1 MKKSANFNT
10 IAHPSLWEGLVR
22 LGLRPLG
29 GCGGFLFL
37 LLFCVSCND
46 DDTFT
51 TSPANVLSMPFDTL
65 KMDTIFAKIPAASK
79 DFWIYN
85 YSGDGIRCASV
96 RLQKG
101 NQSGFRVNVDGI
113 YLGEKTGYQTS
124 EIEVRNNDSIRVF
137 VEATSPDN
145 GSEIYKEMDDKLI
158 FRLESGVEQVIN
170 LNAFAWKA
178 DVVRNFEVKSDT
190 TIDTSASDR
199 ALVVYGGI
207 TVDSLATLT
216 IAPGTTIYFHD
227 DAGIDVKGKLICQGT
242 ADKNITLR
250 GDRLDDILKNKHLPY
265 DRMPGRWQGIHF
277 HGDSYDNIIEYTD
290 LHSGNDAV
298 VCDSSDVSRRKLT
311 INSSTIHN
319 SDGYGVYADN
329 SNVYI
334 ANSQITNAYK
344 GCVEV
349 HGGEISLIHNTIVQF
364 YWINRGG
371 GSSRPALIFANY
383 SDTHIYPLTSFEVKN
398 CIITGIANNQVQ
410 IENTDSVAFNYHFY
424 NCLLRKPEVKDS
436 ANTKYYDNIIWE
448 DVENEAKKNV
458 NDTTSGGEK
467 NFVMVDHS
475 LQLYDFHLDSLSK
488 ANGSADAR
496 WMLPLNREGVARD
509 EKKLN
514 MGCY

>member
-1 MKKSANFNT
+1 MNSFFVLIRNT
-10 IAHPSLWEGLVR
+10 YLSLALWGEGVRRTGEGLLLV
-22 LGLRPLG
+22 
-29 GCGGFLFL
+29 FLFSL
-37 LLFCVSCND
+37 VSCND

-51 TSPANVLSMPFDTL
+51 TSPQNCLSLPFDTL

-79 DFWIYN
+79 NFWIYN
-85 YSGDGIRCASV
+85 YSGDGIRCANV

-124 EIEVRNNDSIRVF
+124 DIEVRKGDSIRVF
-137 VEATSPDN
+137 VEVTSPDN
-145 GSEIYKEMDDKLI
+145 GSELYKELDDNLI

-178 DVVRNFEVKSDT
+178 DVVRNLEVKSDT
-190 TIDTSASDR
+190 IIDTTVSGR

-216 IAPGTTIYFHD
+216 IAPGSTIYFHD

-250 GDRLDDILKNKHLPY
+250 GDRLDDILKNEHLPY

-290 LHSGNDAV
+290 LHSGNNAV

-319 SDGYGVYADN
+319 CDGYGVYAEN
-329 SNVYI
+329 SKVYV
-334 ANSQITNAYK
+334 ANTQITNAYM
-344 GCVEV
+344 GCVV
-349 HGGEISLIHNTIVQF
+349 IYGGEVSLIHNTIAQF
-364 YWINRGG
+364 YSIDRGEK
-371 GSSRPALIFANY
+371 SPRPALSFANY
-383 SDTHIYPLTSFEVKN
+383 SDTHTYPLNLEVKN
-398 CIITGIANNQVQ
+398 CIITGFAIDHVKKEKN
-410 IENTDSVAFNYHFY
+410 DSIAFNYHFY
-424 NCLLRKPEVKDS
+424 NSLLRTEVKDTAS
-436 ANTKYYDNIIWE
+436 ANHYENIIWE
-448 DVENEAKKNV
+448 NV
-458 NDTTSGGEK
+458 KDPINMTDTTSIGGK
-467 NFVMVDHS
+467 NFVLVDTH
-475 LQLYDFHLDSLSK
+475 LLRFDFHLDSLSK
-488 ANGSADAR
+488 ANGAADAR

-509 EKKLN
+509 EKKVN

>member
-1 MKKSANFNT
+1 MINIAKKQSK
-10 IAHPSLWEGLVR
+10 I
-22 LGLRPLG
+22 RPLG
-29 GCGGFLFL
+29 GWGGFLSPFGKAWLGFGGL
-37 LLFCVSCND
+37 LLVFLFSLVSCND

-51 TSPANVLSMPFDTL
+51 TSPQNCLSMPFDTL

-85 YSGDGIRCASV
+85 NSGDGIRCANV

-124 EIEVRNNDSIRVF
+124 EIEVRNGDSIRVF
-137 VEATSPDN
+137 VEVTSPDN
-145 GSEIYKEMDDKLI
+145 GSELYKELDDKLI
-158 FRLESGVEQVIN
+158 FRLESGVEQVVN

-178 DVVRNFEVKSDT
+178 DIVRNLEVKSDT
-190 TIDTSASDR
+190 IIDTTVSGR

-250 GDRLDDILKNKHLPY
+250 GDRLDDILKNKHIPY

-277 HGDSYDNIIEYTD
+277 HSGSYDNVIEYTD
-290 LHSGNDAV
+290 LHSGYDAI

-311 INSSTIHN
+311 VNSSTIHN
-319 SDGYGVYADN
+319 CDGYGIFSNNA
-329 SNVYI
+329 NVYV
-334 ANSQITNAYK
+334 ANTQITNAYC
-344 GCVEV
+344 GCVAV
-349 HGGEISLIHNTIVQF
+349 YGGEVSLIHNTIAQF
-364 YWINRGG
+364 YSLKT
-371 GSSRPALIFANY
+371 GSQAALSFGNQIGNL
-383 SDTHIYPLTSFEVKN
+383 SYPLTKLEVKN
-398 CIITGIANNQVQ
+398 CIITGWAEDALLK
-410 IENTDSVAFNYHFY
+410 ENSDSVAFNYHFY
-424 NCLLRKPEVKDS
+424 NSLIRMSELKDS
-436 ANTKYYDNIIWE
+436 TSAKYFEGVIRDNE
-448 DVENEAKKNV
+448 KDTTLCYSHKNFKNV
-458 NDTTSGGEK
+458 NPHTTDYL
-467 NFVMVDHS
+467 F
-475 LQLYDFHLDSLSK
+475 DFHLDSLSK
-488 ANGSADAR
+488 ANGAADAR

-509 EKKLN
+509 ENKLN

>member
-1 MKKSANFNT
+1 MNSFFVLIRNT
-10 IAHPSLWEGLVR
+10 YFSLALWGEGVRRTGEGLLLV
-22 LGLRPLG
+22 
-29 GCGGFLFL
+29 FLFSL
-37 LLFCVSCND
+37 VSCND

-51 TSPANVLSMPFDTL
+51 TSPQNCLSMPFDTL

-79 DFWIYN
+79 NFWIYN
-85 YSGDGIRCASV
+85 YSGDGIRCANV

-124 EIEVRNNDSIRVF
+124 DIEVRKGDSIRVF
-137 VEATSPDN
+137 VEVTSPDN
-145 GSEIYKEMDDKLI
+145 GSELYKELDDNLI

-178 DVVRNFEVKSDT
+178 DVVRNLELKNDT
-190 TIDTSASDR
+190 TIDTTISGR

-216 IAPGTTIYFHD
+216 IAPGSTIYFHD

-250 GDRLDDILKNKHLPY
+250 GDRLDDILKNEHLPY
-265 DRMPGRWQGIHF
+265 DRMPGRWKGIHF

-290 LHSGNDAV
+290 LHSGNNAV

-319 SDGYGVYADN
+319 CDGYGVYAEN
-329 SNVYI
+329 SKVYV
-334 ANSQITNAYK
+334 ANTQITNAYM
-344 GCVEV
+344 GCVV
-349 HGGEISLIHNTIVQF
+349 IYGGEVSLIHNTIAQF
-364 YWINRGG
+364 YLLERDKFA
-371 GSSRPALIFANY
+371 RAALTFANH
-383 SDTHIYPLTSFEVKN
+383 SGTHTYPLNLEVKN
-398 CIITGIANNQVQ
+398 CIITGFAIDHVKKEKN
-410 IENTDSVAFNYHFY
+410 DSIAFNYHFY
-424 NCLLRKPEVKDS
+424 NSLLRTEVKDTAS
-436 ANTKYYDNIIWE
+436 AKYYENIIWE
-448 DVENEAKKNV
+448 NVKDVK
-458 NDTTSGGEK
+458 DTTSIGAK
-467 NFVMVDHS
+467 NFVLVDTHL
-475 LQLYDFHLDSLSK
+475 LQFDFHLDSLSK
-488 ANGSADAR
+488 ANGAADAR

-509 EKKLN
+509 EKKVN

>member
-1 MKKSANFNT
+1 MNEFT
-10 IAHPSLWEGLVR
+10 IKHPSLWEGLVR
-22 LGLRPLG
+22 LLLNILLFGKAWLGFGGLLLV
-29 GCGGFLFL
+29 FLFSL
-37 LLFCVSCND
+37 VSCND

-51 TSPANVLSMPFDTL
+51 TSPQNCLSMPFDTL

-85 YSGDGIRCASV
+85 NSGDGIRCASV

-124 EIEVRNNDSIRVF
+124 DVEVRKNDSIRVF
-137 VEATSPDN
+137 VEVTSPDN
-145 GSEIYKEMDDKLI
+145 GSELYKELDDNLI
-158 FRLESGVEQVIN
+158 FRLESGVEQVVN

-178 DVVRNFEVKSDT
+178 DIVRNLEVKSDT
-190 TIDTSASDR
+190 IIDTTVSGR

-250 GDRLDDILKNKHLPY
+250 GDRLDDILKNKHIPY

-277 HGDSYDNIIEYTD
+277 YEGSYENIIEYTD
-290 LHSGNDAV
+290 LHSGYDAV

-311 INSSTIHN
+311 VNSSTIHN
-319 SDGYGVYADN
+319 CDGYGIFSNNA
-329 SNVYI
+329 NVYV
-334 ANSQITNAYK
+334 ANTQITNAYC
-344 GCVEV
+344 GCVAV
-349 HGGEISLIHNTIVQF
+349 YGGEVSLIHNTIAQF
-364 YWINRGG
+364 YSLKV
-371 GSSRPALIFANY
+371 GSQAALSFGNQIGNL
-383 SDTHIYPLTSFEVKN
+383 SYPLTKLEVKN
-398 CIITGIANNQVQ
+398 CIITGFAGNQVKN
-410 IENTDSVAFNYHFY
+410 EKNDSVAFNYRFY
-424 NCLLRKPEVKDS
+424 NSVLRTDS
-436 ANTKYYDNIIWE
+436 TKVENRENIIWE
-448 DVENEAKKNV
+448 NV
-458 NDTTSGGEK
+458 KDTVSAGYK
-467 NFVMVDHS
+467 NFKTIDDS
-475 LQLYDFHLDSLSK
+475 LQQYDFHLDSLSK

>member
-1 MKKSANFNT
+1 MNEFN
-10 IAHPSLWEGLVR
+10 IKHPSLWEGLVR
-22 LGLRPLG
+22 LLLNILPFGKAWLGFGGLLLV
-29 GCGGFLFL
+29 FLFSL
-37 LLFCVSCND
+37 VSCND

-51 TSPANVLSMPFDTL
+51 TSPQNCLSMPFDTL

-85 YSGDGIRCASV
+85 NSGDGIRCANV

-124 EIEVRNNDSIRVF
+124 DIEVRKGDSIRVF
-137 VEATSPDN
+137 VEVTSPDN
-145 GSEIYKEMDDKLI
+145 GSELYKELDDNLI
-158 FRLESGVEQVIN
+158 FRLESGVEQVVN

-190 TIDTSASDR
+190 IIDTTVSGR

-250 GDRLDDILKNKHLPY
+250 GDRLDDILKNKHIPY

-277 HGDSYDNIIEYTD
+277 HSGSYDNVIEYTD
-290 LHSGNDAV
+290 LHSGYDAI
-298 VCDSSDVSRRKLT
+298 VCDSSDVNQTKLT
-311 INSSTIHN
+311 VNSSTIHN
-319 SDGYGVYADN
+319 CDGYGMYLNNSKVY
-329 SNVYI
+329 V
-334 ANSQITNAYK
+334 ANTQITNAYC
-344 GCVEV
+344 GCAAVY
-349 HGGEISLIHNTIVQF
+349 GGEVSLIHNTIAQF
-364 YWINRGG
+364 YSLKT
-371 GSSRPALIFANY
+371 GSQAALSFGNQIGNL
-383 SDTHIYPLTSFEVKN
+383 SYPLTKLEVKN
-398 CIITGIANNQVQ
+398 CIITGYAADVVMLGKN
-410 IENTDSVAFNYHFY
+410 DSVALNFHFY
-424 NCLLRKPEVKDS
+424 NSILRKPEVQDT
-436 ANTKYYDNIIWE
+436 AYVKYFDNIIWE
-448 DVENEAKKNV
+448 NV
-458 NDTTSGGEK
+458 KDTVSAGYK
-467 NFVMVDHS
+467 NFKTIDDS
-475 LQLYDFHLDSLSK
+475 LQQYDFHLDSLSK
-488 ANGSADAR
+488 ANGAADAR

>member
-1 MKKSANFNT
+1 MNSFFVLIRNT
-10 IAHPSLWEGLVR
+10 YFSLALWGEGVRRTSEGLLLV
-22 LGLRPLG
+22 
-29 GCGGFLFL
+29 FLFSL
-37 LLFCVSCND
+37 VSCND
-46 DDTFT
+46 DETFT
-51 TSPANVLSMPFDTL
+51 TSPQNCLSMPFDTL
-65 KMDTIFAKIPAASK
+65 KMDTVFAKIPTASK
-79 DFWIYN
+79 NFWIYN
-85 YSGDGIRCASV
+85 NSGDGIRCASV

-137 VEATSPDN
+137 VEVTSPDN
-145 GSEIYKEMDDKLI
+145 GSELYKEIDDKLI
-158 FRLESGVEQVIN
+158 FRLESGVEQVVN

-178 DVVRNFEVKSDT
+178 DMVRNLEVKNDT
-190 TIDTSASDR
+190 TIDTTISGR

-207 TVDSLATLT
+207 TVDPLATLT

-250 GDRLDDILKNKHLPY
+250 GDRLDDILKNRNLPY

-319 SDGYGVYADN
+319 CDGYGVYADN

-349 HGGEISLIHNTIVQF
+349 HGGEISLIHNTIAQF

-371 GSSRPALIFANY
+371 GRSRPALIFANY
-383 SDTHIYPLTSFEVKN
+383 SDTHIYPLTSLEVKN

-448 DVENEAKKNV
+448 DVENEVKKNV

-488 ANGSADAR
+488 ANGAGNAQ
-496 WMLPLNREGVARD
+496 WMLPLNREGIARD

>member
-1 MKKSANFNT
+1 MNSFFVLIRNT
-10 IAHPSLWEGLVR
+10 YFSLALWGEGVRRTGEGLLLV
-22 LGLRPLG
+22 
-29 GCGGFLFL
+29 FLFSL
-37 LLFCVSCND
+37 VSCND

-51 TSPANVLSMPFDTL
+51 TSPSNVLSMPFDTL

-85 YSGDGIRCASV
+85 NSGDGIRCANV

-124 EIEVRNNDSIRVF
+124 DIEVRNGDSIRVF
-137 VEATSPDN
+137 VEVTSPDN
-145 GSEIYKEMDDKLI
+145 GSELYKELDDKLI
-158 FRLESGVEQVIN
+158 FRLESGVEQVVN

-178 DVVRNFEVKSDT
+178 DIVRNLEVKSDT
-190 TIDTSASDR
+190 IIDTTVSGR

-250 GDRLDDILKNKHLPY
+250 GDRLDDILKNKHIPY

-277 HGDSYDNIIEYTD
+277 HSGSYDNVIEYTD
-290 LHSGNDAV
+290 LHSGYDAI
-298 VCDSSDVSRRKLT
+298 VCDSSDVNQTKLT
-311 INSSTIHN
+311 VNSSTIHN
-319 SDGYGVYADN
+319 CDGYGMYLNNSKVY
-329 SNVYI
+329 V
-334 ANSQITNAYK
+334 ANTQITNAYC
-344 GCVEV
+344 GCVAV
-349 HGGEISLIHNTIVQF
+349 YGGEVSLIHNTIAQF
-364 YWINRGG
+364 YSLKT
-371 GSSRPALIFANY
+371 GSQAALSFGNQIGNL
-383 SDTHIYPLTSFEVKN
+383 SYPLTKLEVKN
-398 CIITGIANNQVQ
+398 CIITGFAGNQVKN
-410 IENTDSVAFNYHFY
+410 EKNDSVAFNYHFY
-424 NCLLRKPEVKDS
+424 NSLLRTSEVEDT
-436 ANTKYYDNIIWE
+436 AYVKYFDNIIWE
-448 DVENEAKKNV
+448 NV
-458 NDTTSGGEK
+458 KDTVSAGYK
-467 NFVMVDHS
+467 NFKTIDDS
-475 LQLYDFHLDSLSK
+475 LQQYDFHLDSLSK
-488 ANGSADAR
+488 ANGAADAR

>member
-10 IAHPSLWEGLVR
+10 IAHPSLWEGLVS

-29 GCGGFLFL
+29 GWGGFLFL

-190 TIDTSASDR
+190 TIDTSASGR

-207 TVDSLATLT
+207 RVHPEATLT
-216 IAPGTTIYFHD
+216 LAPGTTIFFHD
-227 DAGIDVKGKLICQGT
+227 DAGIEVMGKLICQGT
-242 ADKNITLR
+242 AEKNITLR
-250 GDRLDDILKNKHLPY
+250 GDRLDDILKDLPY
-265 DRMPGRWQGIHF
+265 DRMSGRWQGIHF
-277 HGDSYDNIIEYTD
+277 YEGSYENIIEYTD
-290 LHSGNDAV
+290 LHSGYDGI
-298 VCDSSDVSRRKLT
+298 VCDSSDVNQTKLT
-311 INSSTIHN
+311 VNSSTIHN
-319 SDGYGVYADN
+319 CDGYGMYLNNSKVY
-329 SNVYI
+329 V
-334 ANSQITNAYK
+334 ANTQITDAYL
-344 GCVEV
+344 GCVAIY
-349 HGGEISLIHNTIVQF
+349 GGEISLIHNTIAQF
-364 YWINRGG
+364 YGINSKRGLE
-371 GSSRPALIFANY
+371 ALTFANY
-383 SDTHIYPLTSFEVKN
+383 SGTHTYPLNLEVKN
-398 CIITGIANNQVQ
+398 CIITGFAGNHVKKEKN
-410 IENTDSVAFNYHFY
+410 DSVAFNYHFY
-424 NCLLRKPEVKDS
+424 NSLLRTSEVEDTAS
-436 ANTKYYDNIIWE
+436 ANHYENIIWE
-448 DVENEAKKNV
+448 KVEDPKNMT
-458 NDTTSGGEK
+458 DTTSIGGK
-467 NFVMVDHS
+467 NFVLVDTH
-475 LQLYDFHLDSLSK
+475 LLRFDFHLDSLSK
-488 ANGSADAR
+488 ANGAADAR

-509 EKKLN
+509 EKKVN

>member
-1 MKKSANFNT
+1 
-10 IAHPSLWEGLVR
+10 
-22 LGLRPLG
+22 
-29 GCGGFLFL
+29 
-37 LLFCVSCND
+37 
-46 DDTFT
+46 
-51 TSPANVLSMPFDTL
+51 MPFDTL
-65 KMDTIFAKIPAASK
+65 KMDTIFAKIPTASK

-190 TIDTSASDR
+190 TIDTSASGR

-207 TVDSLATLT
+207 RVHPEATLT
-216 IAPGTTIYFHD
+216 LAPGTTIFFHD
-227 DAGIDVKGKLICQGT
+227 DAGIEVMGKLICQGT
-242 ADKNITLR
+242 AEKNVTLR
-250 GDRLDDILKNKHLPY
+250 GDRLDDILKDLPY
-265 DRMPGRWQGIHF
+265 DRMPGRWKGIHF
-277 HGDSYDNIIEYTD
+277 LKDSYDNVIEYTD
-290 LHSGNDAV
+290 LHSGYDGI

-319 SDGYGVYADN
+319 CDGYGILSNNA
-329 SNVYI
+329 NVYV
-334 ANSQITNAYK
+334 ANTQITNAYM
-344 GCVEV
+344 GCVAIY
-349 HGGEISLIHNTIVQF
+349 GGEVSLIHNTIAQF
-364 YWINRGG
+364 YGITKKRGLE
-371 GSSRPALIFANY
+371 ALTFANY
-383 SDTHIYPLTSFEVKN
+383 SDTHTYPLNLEVKN
-398 CIITGIANNQVQ
+398 CVITGFAGNQVKK
-410 IENTDSVAFNYHFY
+410 EKRDSVAFNYHFY
-424 NCLLRKPEVKDS
+424 NSLLRTSEVEDTAS
-436 ANTKYYDNIIWE
+436 VNHYENIIWE
-448 DVENEAKKNV
+448 KVEDPKIMK
-458 NDTTSGGEK
+458 DTASAGEK
-467 NFVMVDHS
+467 NFVLVDTHL
-475 LQLYDFHLDSLSK
+475 LQFDFHLDSLSK
-488 ANGSADAR
+488 ANGAADAR

-514 MGCY
+514 AGCY

>member
-1 MKKSANFNT
+1 VFL
-10 IAHPSLWEGLVR
+10 SL
-22 LGLRPLG
+22 
-29 GCGGFLFL
+29 FI
-37 LLFCVSCND
+37 SCND

-51 TSPANVLSMPFDTL
+51 TSQQNRLYIPEDTL
-65 KMDTIFAKIPAASK
+65 KMDTIFAKIPAPSK

-85 YSGDGIRCASV
+85 NSGDGIRCANV

-124 EIEVRNNDSIRVF
+124 DIEVRNNDSIRVF
-137 VEATSPDN
+137 VEVTSPDN
-145 GSEIYKEMDDKLI
+145 GSELYKELDDNLI

-178 DVVRNFEVKSDT
+178 DVVRNLEVKSDT
-190 TIDTSASDR
+190 IIDTTVSGR

-277 HGDSYDNIIEYTD
+277 HSGSYDNVIEYTD
-290 LHSGNDAV
+290 LHSGYDAI
-298 VCDSSDVSRRKLT
+298 VCDSSDVNQTKLT
-311 INSSTIHN
+311 VNSSTIHN
-319 SDGYGVYADN
+319 CDGYGMYLNNSKVY
-329 SNVYI
+329 V
-334 ANSQITNAYK
+334 ANTQITNAYC
-344 GCVEV
+344 GCVAV
-349 HGGEISLIHNTIVQF
+349 YGGEVSLIHNTIAQF
-364 YWINRGG
+364 YSLKV
-371 GSSRPALIFANY
+371 GSQAALSFGNQIGNL
-383 SDTHIYPLTSFEVKN
+383 SYPLTKLEVKN
-398 CIITGIANNQVQ
+398 CIITGFAGNQVKN
-410 IENTDSVAFNYHFY
+410 EKNDSVAFNYRFY
-424 NCLLRKPEVKDS
+424 NSVLRTDS
-436 ANTKYYDNIIWE
+436 TKVENRENIIWE
-448 DVENEAKKNV
+448 NV
-458 NDTTSGGEK
+458 KDTVSAGYK
-467 NFVMVDHS
+467 NFKTIDDS
-475 LQLYDFHLDSLSK
+475 LQQYDFHLDSLSK
-488 ANGSADAR
+488 ANGAADAR

>member
-1 MKKSANFNT
+1 
-10 IAHPSLWEGLVR
+10 
-22 LGLRPLG
+22 
-29 GCGGFLFL
+29 
-37 LLFCVSCND
+37 
-46 DDTFT
+46 
-51 TSPANVLSMPFDTL
+51 
-65 KMDTIFAKIPAASK
+65 MDTVFAKIPAASK

-85 YSGDGIRCASV
+85 HSGDGIRCANV

-124 EIEVRNNDSIRVF
+124 EIEVRKGDSIRVF
-137 VEATSPDN
+137 VEVTSPDN
-145 GSEIYKEMDDKLI
+145 GSELYKELDDNLI

-178 DVVRNFEVKSDT
+178 DVVRNLEVKSDT
-190 TIDTSASDR
+190 IIDTTVSGR

-277 HGDSYDNIIEYTD
+277 HSGSYDNVIEYTD
-290 LHSGNDAV
+290 LHSGYDAI
-298 VCDSSDVSRRKLT
+298 VCDSSDVNQTKLT
-311 INSSTIHN
+311 VNSSTIHN
-319 SDGYGVYADN
+319 CDGYGMYLNNSKVY
-329 SNVYI
+329 V
-334 ANSQITNAYK
+334 ANTQITNAYC
-344 GCVEV
+344 GCVAV
-349 HGGEISLIHNTIVQF
+349 YGGEVSLIHNTIAQF
-364 YWINRGG
+364 YSLKV
-371 GSSRPALIFANY
+371 GSQAALSFGNQIGNL
-383 SDTHIYPLTSFEVKN
+383 SYPLTKLEVKN
-398 CIITGIANNQVQ
+398 CIITGFAGNQVKN
-410 IENTDSVAFNYHFY
+410 EKNDSVAFNYRFY
-424 NCLLRKPEVKDS
+424 NSVLRTDS
-436 ANTKYYDNIIWE
+436 TKVENRENIIWE
-448 DVENEAKKNV
+448 NV
-458 NDTTSGGEK
+458 KDTVSAGYK
-467 NFVMVDHS
+467 NFKTIDDS
-475 LQLYDFHLDSLSK
+475 LQQYDFHLDSLSK
-488 ANGSADAR
+488 ANGAADAR

>member
-1 MKKSANFNT
+1 MNSFFVLIRNT
-10 IAHPSLWEGLVR
+10 YFSLALWGEGVRRTGEGLLLV
-22 LGLRPLG
+22 
-29 GCGGFLFL
+29 FLFSL
-37 LLFCVSCND
+37 VSCND

-51 TSPANVLSMPFDTL
+51 TSQQNRLYFPVDTL
-65 KMDTIFAKIPAASK
+65 KMDTIFAKIPTASK
-79 DFWIYN
+79 NFWIYN
-85 YSGDGIRCASV
+85 NSGDGIRCASV

-137 VEATSPDN
+137 VEVTSPDN
-145 GSEIYKEMDDKLI
+145 GSELYKEIDDKLI
-158 FRLESGVEQVIN
+158 FRLESGVEQVVN

-178 DVVRNFEVKSDT
+178 DMVRNLEVKNDT
-190 TIDTSASDR
+190 TIDTTISGR

-207 TVDSLATLT
+207 TVDPLATLT

-250 GDRLDDILKNKHLPY
+250 GDRLDDILKNRNLPY

-290 LHSGNDAV
+290 LHSGYDAI

-319 SDGYGVYADN
+319 CDGYGMYLNNSKVY
-329 SNVYI
+329 V
-334 ANSQITNAYK
+334 ANTQITNAYM
-344 GCVEV
+344 GCVV
-349 HGGEISLIHNTIVQF
+349 IYGGEVSLIHNTIAQF
-364 YWINRGG
+364 YLLERDEFA
-371 GSSRPALIFANY
+371 RAALTFANY
-383 SDTHIYPLTSFEVKN
+383 SGTHTYPLNLEVKN
-398 CIITGIANNQVQ
+398 CIITGFAGNQVKN
-410 IENTDSVAFNYHFY
+410 EKNDSIAFNYHFY
-424 NCLLRKPEVKDS
+424 NSLLRTEVKDTAS
-436 ANTKYYDNIIWE
+436 AKYYENIIWE
-448 DVENEAKKNV
+448 NVKDVK
-458 NDTTSGGEK
+458 DTASAGEK
-467 NFVMVDHS
+467 NFVLVDTL

>member
-1 MKKSANFNT
+1 MKKSANVNT
-10 IAHPSLWEGLVR
+10 ITHPSLWEGLVR

-29 GCGGFLFL
+29 GWGGFLFL

-190 TIDTSASDR
+190 TIDTSASGR

-207 TVDSLATLT
+207 RVHPEATLT
-216 IAPGTTIYFHD
+216 LAPGTTIFFHD
-227 DAGIDVKGKLICQGT
+227 DAGIEVMGKLICQGT
-242 ADKNITLR
+242 AEKNVTLR
-250 GDRLDDILKNKHLPY
+250 GDRLDDILKDLPY
-265 DRMPGRWQGIHF
+265 DRMPGRWKGIHF
-277 HGDSYDNIIEYTD
+277 LKDSYDNVIEYTD
-290 LHSGNDAV
+290 LHSGYDGI
-298 VCDSSDVSRRKLT
+298 VCDSSDVNQTKLT
-311 INSSTIHN
+311 VNSSTIHN
-319 SDGYGVYADN
+319 CDGYGMYLNNSKVY
-329 SNVYI
+329 V
-334 ANSQITNAYK
+334 ANTQITDAYL
-344 GCVEV
+344 GCVAIY
-349 HGGEISLIHNTIVQF
+349 GGEISLIHNTIAQF
-364 YWINRGG
+364 YGINSKRGLE
-371 GSSRPALIFANY
+371 ALTFANY
-383 SDTHIYPLTSFEVKN
+383 SGTHTYPLNLEVKN
-398 CIITGIANNQVQ
+398 CIITGFAGNQVKN
-410 IENTDSVAFNYHFY
+410 EKNDSVAFNYHFY
-424 NCLLRKPEVKDS
+424 NSLLRTSEVEDTAS
-436 ANTKYYDNIIWE
+436 ANHYENIIWE
-448 DVENEAKKNV
+448 KVEDPKNMT
-458 NDTTSGGEK
+458 DTTSIGGK
-467 NFVMVDHS
+467 NFVLVDTH
-475 LQLYDFHLDSLSK
+475 LLRFDFHLDSLSK
-488 ANGSADAR
+488 ANGAADAR

-509 EKKLN
+509 EKKVN